1 MIKPIQQC
9 GHAGQCGE
17 GHTFGGGDG
26 FFFQPEGEGCSASAG
41 GNDRPEY
48 PPPARRE
55 VKIVPQPAGFWIAA
69 HGDLYYSDRR
79 QKADTVE
86 QATLV
91 LARNSVGLR
100 CNPSPPVVAGGLRFA
115 PSTDEAFS
123 KVTSYAI
130 PLYPNCSWRLMT
142 HILLFSDISGA
153 YGLRERLFTLLFV
166 PTESL
171 FQILC
176 HREDDDPLAI
186 PDADVSMQTLDLTA
200 RLFLNN
206 CFQQRARTFQKLPP
220 HLLYQAVPLSR
231 LRQTHFRWRKY
242 AAQTDENHI
251 LNDDCAGFCRSP
263 AQVFFFKLNNCVGEG
278 GLDFTASGLGH
289 GKRLR

>member
-1 MIKPIQQC
+1 MATSIIQIDDKRP
-9 GHAGQCGE
+9 
-17 GHTFGGGDG
+17 TLLNRPLWFW
-26 FFFQPEGEGCSASAG
+26 PETVSAYVAT
-41 GNDRPEY
+41 RP
-48 PPPARRE
+48 
-55 VKIVPQPAGFWIAA
+55 
-69 HGDLYYSDRR
+69 
-79 QKADTVE
+79 
-86 QATLV
+86 
-91 LARNSVGLR
+91 
-100 CNPSPPVVAGGLRFA
+100 PPVVTGGLRFA

-130 PLYPNCSWRLMT
+130 PLYPNCQWRLMT
-142 HILLFSDISGA
+142 CILLFSDISGA

-231 LRQTHFRWRKY
+231 LRQTHFRWCKY

-251 LNDDCAGFCRSP
+251 LDDECAGFCRSP
-263 AQVFFFKLNNCVGEG
+263 AQVFFFKLNNGIGEG
-278 GLDFTASGLGH
+278 GLDFAASGLGH
-289 GKRLR
+289 GKRFRRFELYNTLTKRCRMWCSYKATQRCA